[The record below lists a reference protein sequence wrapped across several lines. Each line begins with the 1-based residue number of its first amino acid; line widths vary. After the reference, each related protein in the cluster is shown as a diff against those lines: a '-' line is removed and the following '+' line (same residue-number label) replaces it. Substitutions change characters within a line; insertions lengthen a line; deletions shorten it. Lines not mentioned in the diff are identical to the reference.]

1 MCRHTS
7 EDKVTDGILL
17 AIQFLT
23 RIPVKKVIE
32 YNNKN
37 LRIAI
42 SAFPLIGLIIG
53 LISGLLFRILV
64 VYDDQVAAGV
74 CILAMVILSGG
85 LHLDGLSDTLDG
97 FLSGREKERTM
108 EIMKD
113 SRLGTFGALGLILVI
128 LLKFVFL
135 SVLGIDGWIGIPVA
149 MAGGRLSAAWMIWR
163 FPPARKEGLGSMF
176 KGSQPDRSIILT
188 SLLFLILIGSLGLPG
203 MIALTAA
210 VISGQLVGKWSMKKI
225 NGLTGDVY
233 GAGIELSELVVL
245 AIFGGVN
252 LWI

>member
-1 MCRHTS
+1 MCRHTG
-7 EDKVTDGILL
+7 EDKMIDGVLL
-17 AIQFLT
+17 AVQFMT
-23 RIPVKKVIE
+23 RIPIKREIE
-32 YNNKN
+32 FSKKN
-37 LRIAI
+37 LRTAI
-42 SAFPLIGLIIG
+42 SAFPLIGMFLG
-53 LISGLLFRILV
+53 LISGLIFRAFT
-64 VYDDQVAAGV
+64 VYDDKVAAGM
-74 CILAMVILSGG
+74 CILAMVVLSGG

-135 SVLGIDGWIGIPVA
+135 SGLGVDGWIGIPLA

-176 KGSQPDRSIILT
+176 KGSKPGKSIIVISVLLT
-188 SLLFLILIGSLGLPG
+188 AFVGILYPLGIVSLLASI
-203 MIALTAA
+203 
-210 VISGQLVGKWSMKKI
+210 ISGQFIGQWSMRKI
-225 NGLTGDVY
+225 SGLTGDVY
-233 GAGIELSELVVL
+233 GAGIELSELTAL
-245 AIFGGVN
+245 AIFWGVS

>member
-1 MCRHTS
+1 
-7 EDKVTDGILL
+7 VTDGILL

-176 KGSQPDRSIILT
+176 KVSQPDRSIILT
-188 SLLFLILIGSLGLPG
+188 SLLILLSRLSSDCPCLINIKSIGSLPQKLL
-203 MIALTAA
+203 MLRAQRARCLLHKRLR
-210 VISGQLVGKWSMKKI
+210 S
-225 NGLTGDVY
+225 NR
-233 GAGIELSELVVL
+233 LS
-245 AIFGGVN
+245 FS
-252 LWI
+252 